1 MKKTTDKPN
10 HLRSTTSQ
18 LEGFS
23 KEERRQRS
31 RLDIDAVQKA
41 YKRYATLY
49 DAWFGPIMQRGRKE
63 SIEKLTCLPGDKI
76 LEVGVGTGLSL
87 PLYPPFVRIT
97 GIDISPEM
105 LDRANARKKRLGLE
119 NVVELR
125 VMDAEY
131 MEFPD
136 NSFDKVTAT
145 YVASVVPHPG
155 RLVDE
160 LKRVCKPDGEIFILN
175 HFQSTNPVL
184 AGMERLLSPLSRF
197 LGFHPDLCLDSFVK
211 ETDLEVIDITSTN
224 LFGYWKLVRARNNK
238 RLTGGVADQSTVK
251 IVASQ

>member
-1 MKKTTDKPN
+1 MKKTTNEPDQLKNTP
-10 HLRSTTSQ
+10 SQ
-18 LEGFS
+18 LKGS
-23 KEERRQRS
+23 IKEEKKQRS
-31 RLDIDAVQKA
+31 RLDIVAVQKA

-49 DAWFGPIMQRGRKE
+49 DAWFGPVMQRGRKE
-63 SIEKLTCLPGDKI
+63 SIEKLNCQPGDKI

-87 PLYPPFVRIT
+87 PLYPPFVQVT

-105 LDRANARKKRLGLE
+105 LERANVRKKRLGLE

-145 YVASVVPHPG
+145 YVASVVPHPE

-160 LKRVCKPDGEIFILN
+160 LKRVCKPDGELFILN

-211 ETDLEVIDITSTN
+211 GTDLEVIDITSTN

-238 RLTGGVADQSTVK
+238 QLINATAETKVA
-251 IVASQ
+251 ASQ